1 MMSGT
6 GTLNHWRLPTI
17 SASSCLFSI
26 FSHHCWAS
34 ITAISRAFAAFGYL
48 STHSARMPS
57 AFSGCLNQIS
67 PVVQAVKPMS
77 WLTSCSF
84 HGSPTQ
90 NASMLPT
97 FMFATICG
105 GGTTMVEMS
114 LSGSMPPA
122 ASQ

>member
-1 MMSGT
+1 
-6 GTLNHWRLPTI
+6 
-17 SASSCLFSI
+17 
-26 FSHHCWAS
+26 
-34 ITAISRAFAAFGYL
+34 
-48 STHSARMPS
+48 MPS
-57 AFSGCLNQIS
+57 AFSGCLDQIS

-90 NASMLPT
+90 KASMLPT

-105 GGTTMVEMS
+105 GGTTMVETS

>member
-1 MMSGT
+1 M
-6 GTLNHWRLPTI
+6 
-17 SASSCLFSI
+17 
-26 FSHHCWAS
+26 
-34 ITAISRAFAAFGYL
+34 AAFGYL
-48 STHSARMPS
+48 STQAARMPS
-57 AFSGCLNQIS
+57 AFSGCLLQTS
-67 PVVQAVKPMS
+67 PVEQAVKPMP

-90 NASMLPT
+90 KASMLPT